1 MSGKTVAC
9 TCRRPQQYCIWLK
22 RLLSQ
27 PTHPRCQDDRV
38 TGKWNGS
45 HGLNSAWQ
53 ERSVHSATGDQ
64 YHQTRYLLGHNGWM
78 FNAWDSNHKIVD
90 FSPTEVSWLPRV
102 GSTKTIPTYSWATV
116 DDNCASFQ
124 SDADKYM
131 VTEMRY
137 LELHVCTQ
145 VPGELRR

>member
-1 MSGKTVAC
+1 
-9 TCRRPQQYCIWLK
+9 
-22 RLLSQ
+22 
-27 PTHPRCQDDRV
+27 
-38 TGKWNGS
+38 
-45 HGLNSAWQ
+45 
-53 ERSVHSATGDQ
+53 
-64 YHQTRYLLGHNGWM
+64 M